1 MVRVMRQVLL
11 VALLAGCRTE
21 PAAEVKCDA
30 HLMPIN
36 VTDGRGSSP
45 VARTDG
51 QAPGARGDEH

>member
-1 MVRVMRQVLL
+1 MLRVMRRVLL
-11 VALLAGCRTE
+11 LALLAGCRTE

-36 VTDGRGSSP
+36 VTDGRASIP

-51 QAPGARGDEH
+51 KAVGAHDDER